1 MPEIFCR
8 QGNKCVYYH
17 TKESSMIDQKNIDE
31 LKIKVE
37 FLNKLFKQ
45 CNAMVNKIFHLQNY
59 LHEQNCGGETGSE
72 SHNNAETNSK
82 DKNKILN

>member
-45 CNAMVNKIFHLQNY
+45 WSTRFFTFKIIYMNKNV
-59 LHEQNCGGETGSE
+59 E
-72 SHNNAETNSK
+72 
-82 DKNKILN
+82 